1 MMEVVSDVSQWQR
14 CPFCGAALSE
24 PLGTLGREGP
34 RCPDCWR
41 IANAPD
47 HPYYGVTDAVEYD
60 FDDVTPAERAE
71 AAELLMGAGIAYR
84 WDEGYRLF
92 VGSDDE
98 DQVDALFDQPTSAE
112 GPSEQGGEPQ
122 ATGLASE
129 LGSAADS
136 RASVPATGSAGSDE
150 AAGSDEDEPAEWV
163 ADEESAQALVTL
175 FDAADRLRHR
185 PRDEDA
191 AADLADAA
199 GVVLVAALP
208 FGVNRVLWATAGMLA
223 RQLVD
228 LLEAGADEDDVA
240 AGADALRAVLRDRI

>member
-1 MMEVVSDVSQWQR
+1 LNE
-14 CPFCGAALSE
+14 A
-24 PLGTLGREGP
+24 LGTLGREGP

-47 HPYYGVTDAVEYD
+47 HPYLAVTDAVEYD

-71 AAELLMGAGIAYR
+71 AAELLMGAGISYR

-92 VGSDDE
+92 VAPDDE
-98 DQVDALFDQPTSAE
+98 TQVDALFDQPSAGDEPSADDE
-112 GPSEQGGEPQ
+112 G
-122 ATGLASE
+122 
-129 LGSAADS
+129 GSGAPPAPEDE
-136 RASVPATGSAGSDE
+136 RASDDGEAVAGGDAEDE
-150 AAGSDEDEPAEWV
+150 EPAEWV
-163 ADEESAQALVTL
+163 ADEEAAQALTTL

-191 AADLADAA
+191 GADLADAA

-228 LLEAGADEDDVA
+228 LLEEGADEDDVV

>member
-1 MMEVVSDVSQWQR
+1 MSDVSQWQR
-14 CPFCGAALSE
+14 CPFCGAALNE

-47 HPYYGVTDAVEYD
+47 HPYYGVTDAVEYG

-84 WDEGYRLF
+84 WEEGYRLLI
-92 VGSDDE
+92 GPDDE
-98 DQVDALFDQPTSAE
+98 EEVDALFDQPSAGE
-112 GPSEQGGEPQ
+112 GQPVEGDPSSAGEVGDEVH
-122 ATGLASE
+122 AAGAAALAGA
-129 LGSAADS
+129 GSAAGG
-136 RASVPATGSAGSDE
+136 AATAGDGGSED
-150 AAGSDEDEPAEWV
+150 DEPAEWV

-175 FDAADRLRHR
+175 FDAADRLRRH

-191 AADLADAA
+191 GADLADAA
-199 GVVLVAALP
+199 GVVLVATLP
-208 FGVNRVLWATAGMLA
+208 FGVNRVVWATAGMLA

-228 LLEAGADEDDVA
+228 LLEEQAEDDDVV
-240 AGADALRAVLRDRI
+240 AGADALRAVLRDRV

>member
-1 MMEVVSDVSQWQR
+1 MSDVSQWQR
-14 CPFCGAALSE
+14 CPFCGAALNE

-41 IANAPD
+41 IANAPE

-92 VGSDDE
+92 IGPDDE
-98 DQVDALFDQPTSAE
+98 EEVDALFDQPPAGEAQPEE
-112 GPSEQGGEPQ
+112 GDAPDTAGARQEESGTPPAVASTRSVAASLGD
-122 ATGLASE
+122 AASE
-129 LGSAADS
+129 A
-136 RASVPATGSAGSDE
+136 DE
-150 AAGSDEDEPAEWV
+150 AAEWV

-175 FDAADRLRHR
+175 FDAADRLRHH
-185 PRDEDA
+185 PQDDDA

-208 FGVNRVLWATAGMLA
+208 FGVNRVVWATAGMLS

-228 LLEAGADEDDVA
+228 LLEEQADDDDVVAGADV
-240 AGADALRAVLRDRI
+240 LRAVLRDHV

>member
-1 MMEVVSDVSQWQR
+1 MMEVVSEVSQWQR
-14 CPFCGAALSE
+14 CPFCGAALNE

-47 HPYYGVTDAVEYD
+47 HPYYGVTEAVEYD
-60 FDDVTPAERAE
+60 FDDVTAAERAE

-92 VGSDDE
+92 VGPDDE
-98 DQVDALFDQPTSAE
+98 EEVDALFDQPSGGDETAEEGGRPAANAQTREEEPESDDATSLARPE
-112 GPSEQGGEPQ
+112 SE
-122 ATGLASE
+122 
-129 LGSAADS
+129 
-136 RASVPATGSAGSDE
+136 
-150 AAGSDEDEPAEWV
+150 EDEPAEWV

-185 PRDEDA
+185 PRDDDA

-199 GVVLVAALP
+199 GVVLVAGVP
-208 FGVNRVLWATAGMLA
+208 FGVNRVVWATAGMLA

-228 LLEAGADEDDVA
+228 LLEEQAGDDDVV
-240 AGADALRAVLRDRI
+240 AGSDVLRAVLRDHV